1 MRMELLSIN
10 KNEKTN
16 AERLNY
22 MMKQHRFRQLLP
34 YIQILKTSKSDV
46 ERRHIMRSVPNYILD
61 DIVEILYN
69 ILHKNVLIRNRRYLD
84 AMNKHKASLVK
95 MFNIYSKKG
104 KRRTFVRNQSGG
116 FLGAII
122 PIIASVLA
130 SKFL

>member
-1 MRMELLSIN
+1 
-10 KNEKTN
+10 
-16 AERLNY
+16 

-46 ERRHIMRSVPNYILD
+46 ERRHIMKSVPNYILD